1 MSSTPSAVY
10 KIILIGDAGV
20 GKTTCLA
27 KFSEQYKKYEILEGN
42 LNIKKYSTSTSSSQ
56 ILFKTKIADAI
67 QS

>member
-27 KFSEQYKKYEILEGN
+27 KFSEQYKKYEIWQEKSKE
-42 LNIKKYSTSTSSSQ
+42 KKKR
-56 ILFKTKIADAI
+56 I
-67 QS
+67 

>member
-27 KFSEQYKKYEILEGN
+27 KFSEQYKKYENWQETKEE
-42 LNIKKYSTSTSSSQ
+42 KKDE
-56 ILFKTKIADAI
+56 INK
-67 QS
+67 